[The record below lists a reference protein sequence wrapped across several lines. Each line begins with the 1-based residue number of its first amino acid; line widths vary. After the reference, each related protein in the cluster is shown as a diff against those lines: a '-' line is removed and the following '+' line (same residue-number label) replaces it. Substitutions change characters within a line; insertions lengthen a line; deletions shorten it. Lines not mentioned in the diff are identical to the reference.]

1 MYHPNIGNS
10 MKKSIMFS
18 VCFLLV
24 AATLWAQEEYR
35 KPTVLVAGFK
45 HAGNVSSSEAETLRN
60 SIISSLSRQ
69 HRIRL
74 IDLNTETT
82 LSEEQKRRL
91 NEATMDDLMANGGE
105 EMQRLVADYIIVGTA
120 SNVMEETKESKS
132 KDGKVTYSYEATL
145 TFAIQAIASKDGAI
159 AYSGTLT
166 NKESDDNK
174 QKARADAFKTGLGC
188 GFVEHLAPLEGEVYE
203 GDYTEK
209 KDKMLTCYIKLG
221 AMHGVAEGDYFEIC
235 KVKYV
240 AGEALYEEVGSLEV
254 TTAHN
259 KISECKVRKKGAED
273 VLAAMKQYLRDR
285 TLNPEAA
292 KPLMVRSGCK
302 PSSGL
307 FGLGVLGL

>member
-1 MYHPNIGNS
+1 
-10 MKKSIMFS
+10 MKKVILLSI
-18 VCFLLV
+18 CLLMAV
-24 AATLWAQEEYR
+24 AHIFAQEEYR

-60 SIISSLSRQ
+60 SIVSSLSRKA
-69 HRIRL
+69 RIRL

-91 NEATMDDLMANGGE
+91 SEATIEDLMANGGE
-105 EMQRLVADYIIVGTA
+105 EMRRLVADYIVVGSVNNCTI
-120 SNVMEETKESKS
+120 ETKESKAKDGTVTRRYEATVTFSVQAIQS
-132 KDGKVTYSYEATL
+132 KDGSV
-145 TFAIQAIASKDGAI
+145 

-166 NKESDDNK
+166 SQETEDSQD
-174 QKARADAFKTGLGC
+174 KARAEAFTTGLGC
-188 GFVEHLAPLEGEVYE
+188 GFVEHLAHLEGEIYE

-209 KDKMLTCYIKLG
+209 KERMMTCYIKLG
-221 AMHGVAEGDYFEIC
+221 SMHGVAEGDYFEIC

-259 KISECKVRKKGAED
+259 KISECKVRKKGSED

-292 KPLMVRSGCK
+292 KPLIVRSGCK
-302 PSSGL
+302 SSG
-307 FGLGVLGL
+307 GLLGIGFLGL

>member
-1 MYHPNIGNS
+1 
-10 MKKSIMFS
+10 MKKMIIFS

-24 AATLWAQEEYR
+24 AATLLAQEEYR

-45 HAGNVSSSEAETLRN
+45 YAGNVSSSESETLRN
-60 SIISSLSRQ
+60 SIIASLSRKA
-69 HRIRL
+69 RIRL

-82 LSEEQKRRL
+82 LSEEQRRRL
-91 NEATMDDLMANGGE
+91 SEATISDLMANGGE
-105 EMQRLVADYIIVGTA
+105 EMQRLVADYIVVGTVN
-120 SNVMEETKESKS
+120 NVTEETKEYKDKS
-132 KDGKVTYSYEATL
+132 GKVTYSYEATV
-145 TFAIQAIASKDGAI
+145 TFSVQAIASKDGSI

-166 NKESDDNK
+166 SKETDDNK
-174 QKARADAFKTGLGC
+174 SKARAEAFRTGLGC
-188 GFVEHLAPLEGEVYE
+188 GFVEHLAHLEGEVYE

-209 KDKMLTCYIKLG
+209 KDKMLTCFIKLG
-221 AMHGVAEGDYFEIC
+221 ALQGVAEDDYFEIC

-292 KPLMVRSGCK
+292 KPLIVRSGCK
-302 PSSGL
+302 PASGL
-307 FGLGVLGL
+307 LGIGFLGL

>member
-1 MYHPNIGNS
+1 
-10 MKKSIMFS
+10 MKKMIIFS

-24 AATLWAQEEYR
+24 AATLLAQEEYR

-45 HAGNVSSSEAETLRN
+45 YAGNVSSSESETLRN
-60 SIISSLSRQ
+60 SIIASLSKKA
-69 HRIRL
+69 RIRL

-91 NEATMDDLMANGGE
+91 NEATISDLMANGGE
-105 EMQRLVADYIIVGTA
+105 EMQRLVADYIVVGTVN
-120 SNVMEETKESKS
+120 NVTEETKEYKDKS
-132 KDGKVTYSYEATL
+132 GKVTYSYEATV
-145 TFAIQAIASKDGAI
+145 TFSVQAIASKDGSI

-166 NKESDDNK
+166 SKETDDNK
-174 QKARADAFKTGLGC
+174 SKARAEAFRTGLGC
-188 GFVEHLAPLEGEVYE
+188 GFVEHLAHLEGEVYE

-209 KDKMLTCYIKLG
+209 KDKMLTCFIKLG
-221 AMHGVAEGDYFEIC
+221 ALQGVAEGDYFEIC

-292 KPLMVRSGCK
+292 KPLIVRSGCK
-302 PSSGL
+302 PASGL
-307 FGLGVLGL
+307 LGIGFLGL